1 MTQHR
6 KSGEQVQSSLPS
18 GSDQHA
24 LSSLQGHLLVASPHI
39 GDERFDKTVILMCH
53 HDPDSAMGLV
63 INKTASRLNLGDL
76 YEKLDIG
83 AARFCAS
90 NPVHI
95 GGPVDGNRGF
105 VLHSQDHMLPES
117 MEVTHEIGLTASIDI
132 LRDITEGV
140 GPAQSIVSL
149 GCAGWSAGQL
159 DREMAENVWISL
171 PPRRNLCSIMTGIRC
186 GSTASRRL
194 GSIPASLQ
202 ARQAAPDQAAPRSP
216 GRISN
221 SVSGQNS
228 G

>member
-1 MTQHR
+1 MMKLYPAGFSCIGYDMTQHR
-6 KSGEQVQSSLPS
+6 KSGEQAQSPLQTD
-18 GSDQHA
+18 GDRQT

-39 GDERFDKTVILMCH
+39 GDERFNKTVILMCH
-53 HDPDSAMGLV
+53 HDPESAMGLV

-83 AARFCAS
+83 APRFCAG
-90 NPVHI
+90 NPVHL

-159 DREMAENVWISL
+159 DHELAENVWLSL
-171 PPRRNLCSIMTGIRC
+171 PASADLVFDHDRTTLWAHSFEALGIDPGFFAGTTG
-186 GSTASRRL
+186 SA
-194 GSIPASLQ
+194 
-202 ARQAAPDQAAPRSP
+202 
-216 GRISN
+216 
-221 SVSGQNS
+221 
-228 G
+228 